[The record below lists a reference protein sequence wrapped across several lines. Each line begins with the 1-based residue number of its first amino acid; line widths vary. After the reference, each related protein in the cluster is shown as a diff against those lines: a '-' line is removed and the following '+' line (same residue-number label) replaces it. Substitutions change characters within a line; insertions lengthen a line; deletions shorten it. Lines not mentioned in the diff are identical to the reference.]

1 MTRSLSLAVLS
12 VTAVAAQSSID
23 LFVPGDLP
31 NLDGPGSIVSE
42 GPEVTAVALGC
53 DDSGACPVTVHQGAE
68 TWSYSQDG
76 TVIACRLD
84 IPEDTANC
92 EWDTPQT
99 SITGDLPSI
108 GALFVPIE
116 ITAGGGEGGGDTT
129 ATSTTAPP
137 PAPTSTSVVVPT
149 VTDTSAAGSTSSSS
163 SSEDEDCTDVTSV
176 PAPTSLP
183 STPSSSLV
191 TSSTFG
197 NTTIVPT
204 SSGGSGG
211 DDSTDTPAPTTS
223 GGEGGEQPTDTP
235 AAAPKAVLNGL
246 LAGAAI
252 FVAGALAL

>member
-12 VTAVAAQSSID
+12 ATAVVAQSSID

-31 NLDGPGSIVSE
+31 NLEGPGSIVSA

-53 DDSGACPVTVHQGAE
+53 DGSGSCPVTVHQGAE
-68 TWSYSQDG
+68 TWSMSQDG

-129 ATSTTAPP
+129 STTAPP

-149 VTDTSAAGSTSSSS
+149 VTDTSSAGSSSS

-176 PAPTSLP
+176 PAPTSP
-183 STPSSSLV
+183 PATPSSSTLV
-191 TSSTFG
+191 TSSFG
-197 NTTIVPT
+197 NSTVVPT
-204 SSGGSGG
+204 SSAGGENP
-211 DDSTDTPAPTTS
+211 TDTPAPTPS
-223 GGEGGEQPTDTP
+223 GTEGGEQPTDTP

-246 LAGAAI
+246 LAGAAV